1 MSLFNR
7 DKESIRRLTPQ
18 VDSVDK
24 LLSRKAHATD
34 SIAPR
39 AVGATGGRI
48 VTKDDSIT
56 VYDES
61 NQRIVIGRLPDGS
74 YGIIVSKPG
83 IDVND
88 VFV

>member
-1 MSLFNR
+1 MSLFYR
-7 DKESIRRLTPQ
+7 DKDTDGRMMPG

-39 AVGATGGRI
+39 AVGTSGGRI
-48 VTKDDSIT
+48 VTKNDTIT
-56 VYDES
+56 VYDAS

-74 YGIIVSKPG
+74 YGIVVSKEG
-83 IDVND
+83 FNVSDL
-88 VFV
+88 FT